1 MVWPRLSP
9 RRQKHILKKGF
20 DKWDP
25 FQVPKDP
32 IDIRTDK
39 TKRTTQQLVR
49 EFLQMRSGE
58 AENNSYNRGV
68 LELDPVTLHNTLQTR
83 ATEMAPE
90 ARGTGLSVFAF
101 SLFTGQAA
109 GVQLAAAG
117 IRSAGYRWTFTGA
130 GLLLLATGFW
140 FSGRLASRTKEA

>member
-1 MVWPRLSP
+1 MGEYSIEEGESRKKAVFDSMSP

-25 FQVPKDP
+25 FQEPKDP

-68 LELDPVTLHNTLQTR
+68 LE
-83 ATEMAPE
+83 MAMGLVNE
-90 ARGTGLSVFAF
+90 EDRFRGMYDFALWHRDLLKREGL
-101 SLFTGQAA
+101 
-109 GVQLAAAG
+109 
-117 IRSAGYRWTFTGA
+117 
-130 GLLLLATGFW
+130 
-140 FSGRLASRTKEA
+140 E